1 MEQLLDQLHQYARI
15 ESGELG
21 ARREVISLAELADE
35 TVEALS
41 PIAER
46 RGVSIAAVADGPG
59 RVEVNVTEIARVL
72 RNLLDNAIR
81 HSPRGGR
88 VTLSIRDAAGT
99 GVGGTVRVDV
109 TDEGPGFPDSFR
121 PIAFEPFTRAD
132 EARSSGSSG
141 LGLAIAKALIEGH
154 GGTIALGHG
163 PGGDVIVEL
172 PPAARRPGAAPV

>member
-1 MEQLLDQLHQYARI
+1 SVSHDLRTPLAAMRAAVESVRDGVADDPDRYLALVERHLTAMEQLLDQLHQYARI

-88 VTLSIRDAAGT
+88 VTLS
-99 GVGGTVRVDV
+99 
-109 TDEGPGFPDSFR
+109 
-121 PIAFEPFTRAD
+121 
-132 EARSSGSSG
+132 
-141 LGLAIAKALIEGH
+141 
-154 GGTIALGHG
+154 
-163 PGGDVIVEL
+163 
-172 PPAARRPGAAPV
+172 